1 MKSQSV
7 EMLLCM
13 PLLLSLS
20 LSLPLL
26 LIDQSINQSSILFL
40 YKEVLLCI
48 SYGARAL
55 NKPFWALR
63 REAYNHHFVVLDRG
77 CCYRY
82 TSVIISSFKM
92 GKQYQPPIV
101 YNFVYRCAVFV
112 VIYIKCV
119 LAKLS
124 HFSGTCG
131 GRFPV
136 MAVYFLLVLCIL
148 ARPTVW
154 LVRNIQPCCTLKCL
168 GRLILFV
175 HFVKIL

>member
-82 TSVIISSFKM
+82 FCYHFLIQN
-92 GKQYQPPIV
+92 GKT
-101 YNFVYRCAVFV
+101 
-112 VIYIKCV
+112 V
-119 LAKLS
+119 LAADS
-124 HFSGTCG
+124 
-131 GRFPV
+131 V
-136 MAVYFLLVLCIL
+136 
-148 ARPTVW
+148 
-154 LVRNIQPCCTLKCL
+154 
-168 GRLILFV
+168 
-175 HFVKIL
+175 